1 MPRRR
6 RSKVQR
12 VVIAIKKFIAFL
24 FSHVGLCAIVIA
36 YTMLGAV
43 VFQAVEGPPE
53 VETRKSQKDS
63 RMKAVDFMWDATYE
77 HNILE
82 PNLWLDK
89 VKSSVYEYKQT
100 LLSTIRRGYDA
111 KDAQWTFS
119 GAFLY
124 SLTVITTI
132 GKVCLIIFFW

>member
-12 VVIAIKKFIAFL
+12 LVIAIKKFIAFL
-24 FSHVGLCAIVIA
+24 ISHVGLCFVVVA

-43 VFQAVEGPPE
+43 VFQAVEGPTE
-53 VETRKSQKDS
+53 LEIRKHQKES
-63 RMKAVDFMWDATYE
+63 RQRAVDFMWDATYD

-82 PNLWLDK
+82 PDKWEEK
-89 VKSSVYEYKQT
+89 VKLAVDEYKRT
-100 LLSTIRRGYDA
+100 LVSTIRKGYDA
-111 KDAQWTFS
+111 KDIQWTFS

-124 SLTVITTI
+124 SLSVITTI
-132 GKVCLIIFFW
+132 GKKLIYV